1 MKNYLFYLFAICLL
15 FFSSC
20 NTNPL
25 AVDVSNVEIPE
36 LTINRLEQ
44 DIFKMDTSN
53 MTAST
58 KLLESKYGHFY
69 ISFITGIINDGGL
82 RDSSYHFRMKQ
93 FISDKD
99 MREAYENCQ
108 NTYPTTDTLKEQI
121 TEIFK
126 HFKYYFPNKNLPKVI
141 TMMSGFNYST
151 VMLDSTIGIG
161 LEMYLGSTNK
171 FYQMLTMPRY
181 KSMFMNKENIP
192 SDVVRAWMT
201 NEFPYH
207 MTQNDFLSEI
217 VYYGKIMYL
226 TDAMLPTTSDTL
238 KMQYTQ
244 KQLEYCKQNE
254 FNMWSYF
261 AAQKL
266 LYTTDQAEI
275 MKFTSEGPFTT
286 AFSKDSP
293 PRVGYWIGW
302 QIVRQYMKNNPDI
315 SLEQLMDETD
325 AQKILAKAKYKPGK

>member
-15 FFSSC
+15 FFSAC
-20 NTNPL
+20 GTDPMN
-25 AVDVSNVEIPE
+25 VDVSNVQVPDI
-36 LTINRLEQ
+36 TINRLEQ
-44 DIFKMDTSN
+44 DVFKMDTSN
-53 MTAST
+53 ISAST

-69 ISFITGIINDGGL
+69 TSFITGIINNGGL
-82 RDSSYHFRMKQ
+82 RDSSYNFRMKQ

-108 NTYPTTDTLKEQI
+108 KIYPTTDTLKEQI

-126 HFKYYFPNKNLPKVI
+126 HFKHYFPDKNLPKVI
-141 TMMSGFNYST
+141 TMMSGFNYSV

-161 LEMYLGSTNK
+161 LEMYLGSKNK
-171 FYQMLTMPRY
+171 FYEMLTMPKY

-192 SDVVRAWMT
+192 SDVVRAWMA
-201 NEFPYH
+201 NEFPYN
-207 MTQNDFLSEI
+207 MNKSDFLNEI

-226 TDAMLPTTSDTL
+226 TDALLPKTSDTL
-238 KMQYTQ
+238 KIQYTQ

-266 LYTTDQAEI
+266 LYTTDQSEI

-302 QIVRQYMKNNPDI
+302 QIVKQYMKNNPDV
-315 SLEQLMDETD
+315 SLEQLMNETD
-325 AQKILAKAKYKPGK
+325 GQKLLGKAKYKPGK